1 MKCGT
6 KWGKVVIK
14 MLSGEYRHSIDDKKR
29 LIIPSKIRNAMG
41 GTIVL
46 TRGLDG
52 CLFGYSEKDWNNIME
67 KLSTLPFTKADARN
81 FTRFL
86 TSGAT
91 LLEFDKQ
98 GRIII
103 PKFLSDYANLLH
115 DVVIV
120 GVIGRIEI
128 WSKNAWEEFM
138 NNNIERLSDISEN
151 LFDSNLTL

>member
-6 KWGKVVIK
+6 KWGKVVMM
-14 MLSGEYRHSIDDKKR
+14 MLSGEYRHVLDEKKR
-29 LIIPSKIRNAMG
+29 LIIPSKIRSEMG
-41 GTIVL
+41 KTMVI

-52 CLFGYSEKDWNNIME
+52 CLFGYSEENWNSIME
-67 KLSTLPFTKADARN
+67 KLNTLPFTKKDARN

-98 GRIII
+98 GRIVIPSYLSNYATLNKEIVII
-103 PKFLSDYANLLH
+103 
-115 DVVIV
+115 

-128 WSKNAWEEFM
+128 WSKEKWEEFM
-138 NNNIERLSDISEN
+138 NNNIDSLSDISEN
-151 LFDSNLTL
+151 LFDTSINL